1 LSFAAACGGETL
13 IFSVFPEGVTLKTA
27 KKILCLL
34 LTAVLVLSLCACGE
48 DPSVYTIIDTVGEKR
63 YGTIFRLDDRVAE
76 QVSAAMSVLAAS
88 GELSVLSTQWLGQ
101 DAICL
106 AGSADAITAL
116 PEPPQP
122 RTLIVGVE
130 NEAMPLSY
138 TRDGEYTGMSVDI
151 AVAIGR
157 VLGWEIRL
165 QPISSQDIAAQLS
178 SGNIDCALGFGLD
191 SVSAEAYT
199 LGECYMTSEIV
210 LMTKTEYDV
219 HRIKDLEGEKIGAVK
234 DAAVIA
240 ALEANEKV
248 VKYVESVTA
257 YLSPTR
263 CMNALDK
270 GWCAAVAMDR
280 IMIKAYISA

>member
-1 LSFAAACGGETL
+1 MR
-13 IFSVFPEGVTLKTA
+13 TA
-27 KKILCLL
+27 KRALVLL
-34 LTAVLVLSLCACGE
+34 LALTLALCLCACGE

-101 DAICL
+101 DIICL
-106 AGSADAITAL
+106 SGSADAITAL
-116 PEPPQP
+116 AEPPQP

-130 NEAMPLSY
+130 EDMLPLSY
-138 TRDGEYTGMSVDI
+138 ERDGEYAGMSADM
-151 AVAIGR
+151 AKAIGR

-191 SVSAEAYT
+191 SVSAQSYT

-210 LMTKTEYDV
+210 LMTKTDSDV
-219 HRIKDLEGEKIGAVK
+219 HRIKDLNGEKIGSVK

-240 ALEANEKV
+240 ALENNDKV

-257 YLSPTR
+257 YLTPTR
-263 CMNALDK
+263 CMNALNN
-270 GWCAAVAMDR
+270 GWCSAVAMDR
-280 IMIKAYISA
+280 IMIKAYISG